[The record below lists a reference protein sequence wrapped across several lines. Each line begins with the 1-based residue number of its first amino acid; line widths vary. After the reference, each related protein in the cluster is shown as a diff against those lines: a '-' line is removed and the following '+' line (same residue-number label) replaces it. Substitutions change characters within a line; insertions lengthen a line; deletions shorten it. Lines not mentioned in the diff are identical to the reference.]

1 MTKSMKILAAS
12 GQLGYGIPEDPF
24 KRGVAAGPDVI
35 GADMGSIDPGPYCLG
50 SGNMVV
56 AGEGL
61 RRDLRMVLE
70 AARETGAPLLMGSAG
85 TAGRRS
91 QLDAVLE
98 VVESVAR
105 ERGLSFK
112 TAVIPA
118 DVPRDVVK
126 RRLKA
131 GEIEPCGVVP
141 ALTEKNVDEAT
152 GIVAQMGVEPFQRAI
167 EMGAEVVIAGRA
179 CDTSMFAAIP
189 LMHGFERGPAMH
201 MAKLIECCSS
211 CADPGGREAAMGVI
225 GDGFFEVESMDPRQ
239 RCSPVSVAAHALYE
253 QSNPFQLE
261 EPGGIIDL
269 TQSRYEQVGDRK
281 VRVTGSVWRPTD
293 RYFVKME
300 GARLS
305 GYRFVAL
312 CGIRD
317 ERMIAEVDGVAEET
331 HRIVARTFAGTI
343 DPADYVVQFR
353 MYGKNAVLGALEP
366 TPQVAG
372 VREMFVMIDVVGRTE
387 AIAKTVCGVAKQFF
401 LHLRYPGILCTSG
414 NVANPFSPDVLS
426 AGPVYEFNVYHLMP
440 VADPC
445 ELFPIEMRTVGG
457 LR

>member
-1 MTKSMKILAAS
+1 MTTAMKILAAS

-24 KRGVAAGPDVI
+24 RRGVAARPDVI

-70 AARETGAPLLMGSAG
+70 AARDTGAPLLMGSAG

-91 QLDAVLE
+91 QLDAVLD

-105 ERGLSFK
+105 ERGLSFRL
-112 TAVIPA
+112 AVIPSDIPA
-118 DVPRDVVK
+118 AIVK
-126 RRLKA
+126 QRLKA
-131 GEIEPCGVVP
+131 GEIEPCGTVP
-141 ALTEKNVDEAT
+141 PLTEQDVDSAT

-179 CDTSMFAAIP
+179 CDTSMFAAVP
-189 LMHGFERGPAMH
+189 LMRGFEKGPAMH

-225 GDGFFEVESMDPRQ
+225 GEGFFEVESMDPRQ
-239 RCSPVSVAAHALYE
+239 RCTPVSVAAHALYE

-269 TQSRYEQVGDRK
+269 TRSRYEQIGDRK
-281 VRVTGSVWRPTD
+281 VRVTGSVWRPAD
-293 RYFVKME
+293 RYCVKME
-300 GARLS
+300 GARLA
-305 GYRFVAL
+305 GHRFVAL

-317 ERMIAEVDGVAEET
+317 ERMIAAVDGVAQET
-331 HRIVARTFAGTI
+331 RKVISRTFDGSI
-343 DPADYVVQFR
+343 DPADYIVQFR
-353 MYGKNAVLGALEP
+353 VYGKDGVLGALEP
-366 TPQVAG
+366 TPTVAG
-372 VREMFVMIDVVGRTE
+372 VHEIFVMIDVVGQTE
-387 AIAKTVCGVAKQFF
+387 AIAKTVCGVAKQYF

-426 AGPVYEFNVYHLMP
+426 AGPTYEFNVYHLLP
-440 VADPC
+440 VDDPC
-445 ELFPIEMRTVGG
+445 ELFPIEMRQIGNA
-457 LR
+457 R

>member
-1 MTKSMKILAAS
+1 MSAAMKILAAS
-12 GQLGYGIPEDPF
+12 GQLGYGIPEDAF
-24 KRGVAAGPDVI
+24 RRGVAAGPDVI

-50 SGNMVV
+50 SGQMVV

-85 TAGRRS
+85 TAGRRT

-98 VVESVAR
+98 VADSVAK
-105 ERGLSFK
+105 ERGLSFRL
-112 TAVIPA
+112 AVIPA
-118 DVPRDVVK
+118 DIPRDVVK
-126 RRLKA
+126 RRLKG
-131 GEIEPCGVVP
+131 GEIEPCGTVP
-141 ALTEKNVDEAT
+141 PLTEQDVDDAT
-152 GIVAQMGVEPFQRAI
+152 GIVAQMGVEPFQRAM

-189 LMHGFERGPAMH
+189 LMRGFEKGPAMH

-211 CADPGGREAAMGVI
+211 CADPGGRDAAMGYI
-225 GDGFFEVESMDPRQ
+225 GEGFFEVESMHPRM
-239 RCSPVSVAAHALYE
+239 RCTPVSVAAHALYE

-269 TQSRYEQVGDRK
+269 TQSRYEQSGDRK
-281 VRVTGSVWRPTD
+281 VRVTGSVWRPSE
-293 RYFVKME
+293 RYCVKME
-300 GARLS
+300 GARLA

-317 ERMIAEVDGVAEET
+317 ERMIAEVDTVAEET
-331 HRIVARTFAGTI
+331 RKVVSRTFASSI
-343 DPADYVVQFR
+343 DSKDYVVQFR
-353 MYGKNAVLGALEP
+353 IYGKDGVLGRIEP
-366 TPQVAG
+366 SPTVAG
-372 VREMFVMIDVVGRTE
+372 VREIFVLIDVVGKTE

-426 AGPVYEFNVYHLMP
+426 AGPTYEFNVYHLLP
-440 VADPC
+440 VDDPC
-445 ELFPIEMRTVGG
+445 ELFPIEMRQLGG
-457 LR
+457 AR